1 MKALENRTLDSKR
14 EMEIMDALDEI
25 RTRNAR
31 SERVDV
37 DEVMNRF
44 SSEDQTI
51 ISERMHAEEAE
62 DDEAAKQI
70 FQSADGVQVRKL
82 DESAK
87 EPDAISLVNQS
98 KAAAELPSF
107 KNIVKKRKNTSQ
119 PMVTIKKKKEDAKPA
134 ALSLISNYTDS
145 DSD

>member
-37 DEVMNRF
+37 DEVMDRF

-98 KAAAELPSF
+98 QAAAELPSF